1 MCFCVRQMAFL
12 VCLSYVRGFNWC
24 FSHCDNVRMY
34 LKKIHCTLVQQNH
47 GEKIK
52 MKKRRV
58 VVSESSGT
66 KRVRKNQSENA
77 DLIFKRLVT
86 DAGYSEKDA
95 DKIWKFYHH

>member
-1 MCFCVRQMAFL
+1 
-12 VCLSYVRGFNWC
+12 
-24 FSHCDNVRMY
+24 MY

-52 MKKRRV
+52 MKKRHV
-58 VVSESSGT
+58 VVSKSSGT

-77 DLIFKRLVT
+77 DLVFKRLVT